1 MNFTDYLNEGYSKEL
16 SKQLKAYGLAKEV
29 GDWLADNGVSVNDAK
44 TRTDLDEIIDNKP
57 LGITSAIKE
66 IKNSYLSNF
75 NGGYLIFVH
84 DTKGVTLIRTVKP
97 GFRDVNIS
105 RDSRTE
111 FGDTDGKIISV
122 YAIEASR
129 EDFRRYNG
137 SATKQKQ
144 RTRSDRQSG
153 EDSIETMKKRRD
165 YTIKK
170 RDKLNN
176 ALENK
181 TIKKIYNILT
191 GVGFKIERASELP
204 ILIRQDDV
212 FYLSDVKLNIDS
224 NVGPDIRLYIDG
236 GWKSISNTKLD
247 TKVEAKVE
255 INVSSSRYD
264 YNANAQDNITREYYA
279 LANIS
284 DAISKVSE
292 IIKNSTYNDLLVD

>member
-16 SKQLKAYGLAKEV
+16 SKQLKAYGLAKKV
-29 GDWLADNGVSVNDAK
+29 GDWLANDGVSVNDAE
-44 TRTDLDEIIDNKP
+44 TRTDLDKIINDKP

-66 IKNSYLSNF
+66 VKNRFLSNF

-105 RDSRTE
+105 RDNRVE

-122 YAIEASR
+122 YVIEAS
-129 EDFRRYNG
+129 FRDSDQYYG
-137 SATKQKQ
+137 ATKQK
-144 RTRSDRQSG
+144 RSERRDRQSG

-212 FYLSDVKLNIDS
+212 FYLSDVSLNIDS

-255 INVSSSRYD
+255 INVSSSN
-264 YNANAQDNITREYYA
+264 YNYSASATDEITDKYRA
-279 LANIS
+279 LADIS
-284 DAISKVSE
+284 DAISKVSV
-292 IIKNSTYNDLLVD
+292 ILKNSTYNDLLVE

>member
-29 GDWLADNGVSVNDAK
+29 GDWLADRGISVNDAK

-66 IKNSYLSNF
+66 IKNRYLSNF

-84 DTKGVTLIRTVKP
+84 DTKGVTLIKTVKP

-105 RDSRTE
+105 RDSRTG

-122 YAIEASR
+122 YVIEASG

-137 SATKQKQ
+137 ATEQKQ
-144 RTRSDRQSG
+144 RIRRDRQSG

-176 ALENK
+176 ALKNK
-181 TIKKIYNILT
+181 TIKKIYDILT
-191 GVGFKIERASELP
+191 DAGFKIKRASELP

-212 FYLSDVKLNIDS
+212 FYLSDVTLNIDS
-224 NVGPDIRLYIDG
+224 NVGPDIRLYING
-236 GWKSISNTKLD
+236 GWKSITNTKLD
-247 TKVEAKVE
+247 AKVEAKVE
-255 INVSSSRYD
+255 INVSSSRYN

-292 IIKNSTYNDLLVD
+292 ILKNSTYNDLSVD

>member
-29 GDWLADNGVSVNDAK
+29 GDWLADNGISVNDAK

-66 IKNSYLSNF
+66 IKNGYLSNF

-84 DTKGVTLIRTVKP
+84 DTKGVTLIKTVKP

-122 YAIEASR
+122 YVIEASR
-129 EDFRRYNG
+129 EDFRRYDG
-137 SATKQKQ
+137 ATKQKQ
-144 RTRSDRQSG
+144 QSRRDRQSG

-170 RDKLNN
+170 RDELNN

-181 TIKKIYNILT
+181 TVKKIYDTLT
-191 GVGFKIERASELP
+191 QVGFKFERAGELP
-204 ILIRQDDV
+204 IVTDQDDE
-212 FYLSDVKLNIDS
+212 FYLHNVNASINSDVGPNIH
-224 NVGPDIRLYIDG
+224 LYIDG
-236 GWKSISNTKLD
+236 GWRPISGLD
-247 TKVEAKVE
+247 AKVVAKVE
-255 INVSSSRYD
+255 INVSSSRYN
-264 YNANAQDNITREYYA
+264 YSANAKDDITREYRA
-279 LANIS
+279 LADVS
-284 DAISKVSE
+284 DAISKVNE
-292 IIKNSTYNDLLVD
+292 ILKNSTYNDLLVD